1 MLRRVYRSSSSPKC
15 CLASPMNLRD
25 AACAA
30 SCNFPISFISFL
42 PRSKGRGASYSF
54 RTLPSFFASRV
65 FHNSFTIKQFRT
77 LSENSRVY
85 PQFFPFW
92 FTQLAPSSD
101 GSRLCEGNSY
111 LAFRAHR
118 SCSFSHVT
126 GPPRPVPPR
135 VTYSFRMNTCQ
146 SVSKQTTLTPF
157 RMNTYE
163 KQGGGGREGQCSC

>member
-1 MLRRVYRSSSSPKC
+1 VYTEAHPRRSTVFVFR
-15 CLASPMNLRD
+15 MHLRD
-25 AACAA
+25 AARAA
-30 SCNFPISFISFL
+30 SCTSSIPSNSFL
-42 PRSKGRGASYSF
+42 PRSKGRGAFCSF
-54 RTLPSFFASRV
+54 RTLPSLFASRV
-65 FHNSFTIKQFRT
+65 FHNSFTIKQFRA
-77 LSENSRVY
+77 LSENSREY

-92 FTQLAPSSD
+92 FTQLAPSSE

-111 LAFRAHR
+111 LTFRAHR

-135 VTYSFRMNTCQ
+135 VTYSFRMNTCK